1 NIRCTS
7 VKFYF
12 NYMFHY
18 IILME
23 EIMKTKNKYSIR
35 KVSAG
40 TASVL
45 IGSLLFL
52 SPQVSADELT
62 DEEYE
67 VNEETLVDNE
77 VIDEQ
82 NAFEDQIDEKNKEV
96 STIISEDYNETP
108 NINDI
113 SSNELL
119 ENEEV
124 TLDTQ
129 TDEVLSQE
137 EETIDD
143 QLVEEKVSQEESAE
157 EDNGEMFDISNEKE
171 LEDRELSH

>member
-1 NIRCTS
+1 
-7 VKFYF
+7 
-12 NYMFHY
+12 
-18 IILME
+18 ME

-35 KVSAG
+35 KISAG

-52 SPQVSADELT
+52 SPQISADELT

-67 VNEETLVDNE
+67 VNEETLVDDE
-77 VIDEQ
+77 VVVEQ

-96 STIISEDYNETP
+96 STSISEDYNETP
-108 NINDI
+108 NINDT

-119 ENEEV
+119 ENDEA
-124 TLDTQ
+124 TFDTQ

-137 EETIDD
+137 EETKIGRA
-143 QLVEEKVSQEESAE
+143 SC
-157 EDNGEMFDISNEKE
+157 
-171 LEDRELSH
+171 R